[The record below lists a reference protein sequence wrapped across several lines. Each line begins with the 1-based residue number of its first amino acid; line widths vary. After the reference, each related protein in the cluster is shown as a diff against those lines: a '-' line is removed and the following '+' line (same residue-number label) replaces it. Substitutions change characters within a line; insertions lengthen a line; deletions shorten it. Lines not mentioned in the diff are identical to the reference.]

1 MKVFFPLAVLFLA
14 NHLSFAQDSMS
25 SKTDSALFNQQP
37 SAVSFTTINDANTE
51 VPLGSSPYKTH
62 WKTEATII
70 GSSVAVN
77 LLGFQLIKNKT
88 DLTMDELSRKTPDKL
103 IFIDKW
109 NAGFYSEKADRDS
122 YILFNGS
129 YVYPLAVMLL
139 DKKQRSKFG
148 QLATLYVET
157 IGITGSMYTLTAGL
171 VYRSRPFVYGNIAP
185 LDKRLSKGAQRSFYG
200 GHVATTAAL
209 SFFTAQVFRD
219 FHPTSKAR
227 PYIWTAAAI
236 LPAIM
241 AYERA
246 KAGYH
251 FLSDSFL
258 SYAVGAA
265 TGILVPHL
273 HKHKNL
279 QNVKLSPTVIG
290 GTQGL
295 SLVYHIK

>member
-1 MKVFFPLAVLFLA
+1 MKQFFIVAAAIF
-14 NHLSFAQDSMS
+14 SFNCSFSQDTSRHAEP
-25 SKTDSALFNQQP
+25 T
-37 SAVSFTTINDANTE
+37 
-51 VPLGSSPYKTH
+51 VPLTIEKPVQDNITSSTGKPFSPYTTKF
-62 WKTEATII
+62 KTEAIII

-77 LLGFQLIKNKT
+77 FLGFQLIKGKD
-88 DLTMDELSRKTPDKL
+88 DLTMDELNNKSPDNL
-103 IFIDKW
+103 LFMDKW

-148 QLATLYVET
+148 QLAVLYVET

-185 LDKRLSKGAQRSFYG
+185 LEKRLDKGGQRSFYG

-209 SFFTAQVFRD
+209 SFFTAKVFAD
-219 FHPTSKAR
+219 FHPNSKAK
-227 PYIWTAAAI
+227 PYVWTVAAI
-236 LPAIM
+236 LPAVM
-241 AYERA
+241 AYQRY

-251 FLSDSFL
+251 FLSDSML
-258 SYAVGAA
+258 SYAIGAA
-265 TGILVPHL
+265 TGYLVPHF
-273 HKHKNL
+273 HKTKGLKN
-279 QNVKLSPTVIG
+279 VTLSPTVVNG
-290 GTQGL
+290 VQGL